1 MHIHAPTFGLLINV
15 ESWYLAAIEKF
26 SRMNKGVNLMKELL
40 RAENVQILEGA
51 TDWKD
56 AIRKST
62 EPLEKGKFVTADYKE
77 GIITNVEELGPYIC
91 IAPHVAMPHARP
103 EQGALKTQI
112 AVTLFRNEV
121 TFNREDATA
130 KLFIT
135 LSAAD
140 SDSHLQVLVKI
151 SELLQDEEKAAQILQ
166 AADENELYGYF
177 KD

>member
-1 MHIHAPTFGLLINV
+1 M
-15 ESWYLAAIEKF
+15 
-26 SRMNKGVNLMKELL
+26 ELL
-40 RAENVQILEGA
+40 KTGNVQILESA
-51 TDWKD
+51 SDWKD

-62 EPLEKGKFVTADYKE
+62 EPLERGGFVTADYKE
-77 GIITNVEELGPYIC
+77 GIIANVENLGPYIC

-103 EQGALKTQI
+103 EQGALQTQI

-121 TFNREDATA
+121 TFTREDATA

-140 SDSHLQVLVKI
+140 ADSHLQVLVKI
-151 SELLQDEEKAAQILQ
+151 SELLQDEDTAAKILN
-166 AADENELYGYF
+166 AADVNELYGYF

>member
-1 MHIHAPTFGLLINV
+1 MGLL
-15 ESWYLAAIEKF
+15 K
-26 SRMNKGVNLMKELL
+26 
-40 RAENVQILEGA
+40 AENVQILESA
-51 TDWKD
+51 MDWKD

-62 EPLEKGKFVTADYKE
+62 LPLEKDNFVTVDYKE
-77 GIITNVEELGPYIC
+77 GIIQNVETLGPYIC

-112 AVTLFRNEV
+112 AVTLFRKEV

-130 KLFIT
+130 NLFIT
-135 LSAAD
+135 LAAAD

-151 SELLQDEEKAAQILQ
+151 SELLQDEVKAAQILN
-166 AADENELYGYF
+166 AADEKELYGYF

>member
-1 MHIHAPTFGLLINV
+1 MNLLL
-15 ESWYLAAIEKF
+15 E
-26 SRMNKGVNLMKELL
+26 
-40 RAENVQILEGA
+40 ENVQILDGA
-51 TDWKD
+51 ADWKD

-62 EPLEKGKFVTADYKE
+62 EPLERGNFVTADYKE
-77 GIITNVEELGPYIC
+77 GIIQNVENLGPYIC

-121 TFNREDATA
+121 TFTRADAKA
-130 KLFIT
+130 NLFIT

-151 SELLQDEEKAAQILQ
+151 SELLQDSAKAEKIFAAKT
-166 AADENELYGYF
+166 ASELYGYF
-177 KD
+177 AD

>member
-1 MHIHAPTFGLLINV
+1 
-15 ESWYLAAIEKF
+15 
-26 SRMNKGVNLMKELL
+26 MKELL
-40 RAENVQILEGA
+40 KAENVQILEGA
-51 TDWKD
+51 TDWKE

-62 EPLEKGKFVTADYKE
+62 EPLERGGFVTADYKE
-77 GIITNVEELGPYIC
+77 GIIQNVETLGPYIC

-112 AVTLFRNEV
+112 AVTLFRKEIIF
-121 TFNREDATA
+121 TREDATA

-151 SELLQDEEKAAQILQ
+151 SELLQDEEKAAQILD
-166 AADENELYGYF
+166 AADAKELYGYF

>member
-1 MHIHAPTFGLLINV
+1 MNLLL
-15 ESWYLAAIEKF
+15 E
-26 SRMNKGVNLMKELL
+26 
-40 RAENVQILEGA
+40 ENVQILDSA
-51 TDWKD
+51 ADWKD

-62 EPLEKGKFVTADYKE
+62 EPLERGNFVTADYKE
-77 GIITNVEELGPYIC
+77 GIIRNVENLGPYIY

-121 TFNREDATA
+121 TFTREDAKA
-130 KLFIT
+130 NLFIT

-151 SELLQDEEKAAQILQ
+151 SELLQDSAKAEKIFVAKTAS
-166 AADENELYGYF
+166 ELYGYF
-177 KD
+177 AD

>member
-1 MHIHAPTFGLLINV
+1 
-15 ESWYLAAIEKF
+15 
-26 SRMNKGVNLMKELL
+26 MKELL
-40 RAENVQILEGA
+40 KAENVQILDGVA
-51 TDWKD
+51 DWKE

-62 EPLEKGKFVTADYKE
+62 EPLERGGFVTADYKE
-77 GIITNVEELGPYIC
+77 GIIANVENLGPYIC

-103 EQGALKTQI
+103 EQGALQTQI

-121 TFNREDATA
+121 TFTREDATA

-140 SDSHLQVLVKI
+140 ADSHLQVLVKI
-151 SELLQDEEKAAQILQ
+151 SELLQDEDTAAKILN
-166 AADENELYGYF
+166 AADVNELYGYF

>member
-1 MHIHAPTFGLLINV
+1 M
-15 ESWYLAAIEKF
+15 
-26 SRMNKGVNLMKELL
+26 ELL
-40 RAENVQILEGA
+40 KAENVQILA
-51 TDWKD
+51 SAADWKD
-56 AIRKST
+56 AIRKSAA
-62 EPLEKGKFVTADYKE
+62 PLEKDNFITADYKE
-77 GIITNVEELGPYIC
+77 AIIENVENLGPYIC

-121 TFNREDATA
+121 TFTREDATA

-151 SELLQDEEKAAQILQ
+151 SELLQDAGTAEKILN
-166 AADENELYGYF
+166 AADEKELYSYF
-177 KD
+177 KDLFYTD

>member
-1 MHIHAPTFGLLINV
+1 M
-15 ESWYLAAIEKF
+15 
-26 SRMNKGVNLMKELL
+26 ELL
-40 RAENVQILEGA
+40 KAENVQILA
-51 TDWKD
+51 NAADWKD
-56 AIRKST
+56 AIRKSAA
-62 EPLEKGKFVTADYKE
+62 PLEKGNFITADYKE
-77 GIITNVEELGPYIC
+77 AIIENVENLGPYIC

-112 AVTLFRNEV
+112 AVTLFRNEI
-121 TFNREDATA
+121 TFTRKDATA

-151 SELLQDEEKAAQILQ
+151 SELLQDADTAEKILN
-166 AADENELYGYF
+166 AADEKELYSYF